1 MLEDTRTCLA
11 ERQDTLGGK
20 EIKMKITESK
30 LRQII
35 TEEYKKVIAINEMK
49 QSSDYRRLVEIVG
62 QEKADLVIEGFF
74 DFDWIPGSA
83 ANKMRKALN
92 ALEAAESEE
101 QIQAVIDRLPN
112 DGLEVRTAVANAA
125 KSSSD
130 PAAVDAVEDLEA
142 VTDKDPATKPD
153 DDQEDAAASED
164 SEQGDPKEVASD
176 NAEASLVAR
185 TFADDFKAAGLP
197 TSAAKAVSRFIEDYL
212 IDYFKARGI
221 TDTEKIFTLGK
232 ELKPEI
238 NIANANKLKPG
249 EKFGKTTKDGKQIIY
264 TITGSPEDGFIPV
277 TTTQDG
283 EETPKVALSI
293 NTIPNLQR
301 LAEQIIKE
309 ELEKILK
316 ER

>member
-1 MLEDTRTCLA
+1 MLEDTRICLA

-49 QSSDYRRLVEIVG
+49 QSPDYQRLVEIVG
-62 QEKADLVIEGFF
+62 QEKADLVVEGFF

-101 QIQAVIDRLPN
+101 QIQAIFDKLPN

-130 PAAVDAVEDLEA
+130 PRAKDAVEDFKS
-142 VTDKDPATKPD
+142 VFDDDPSTNPD
-153 DDQEDAAASED
+153 DDQEDAAASE
-164 SEQGDPKEVASD
+164 EPVGDPGEVASD
-176 NAEASLVAR
+176 GKEASVIGR
-185 TFADDFKAAGLP
+185 TYADDFKAAGLP

-249 EKFGKTTKDGKQIIY
+249 EKFGKTTKDGKKIIY

>member
-1 MLEDTRTCLA
+1 
-11 ERQDTLGGK
+11 
-20 EIKMKITESK
+20 MKITESK

-49 QSSDYRRLVEIVG
+49 QSSDYQRLVEFVG
-62 QEKADLVIEGFF
+62 QEKADLVVEGFF

-112 DGLEVRTAVANAA
+112 DGLELKTAVEKEAKRLSNDLDPEALKAA
-125 KSSSD
+125 KD
-130 PAAVDAVEDLEA
+130 AAEDVA
-142 VTDKDPATKPD
+142 AATDKNPNTQPD
-153 DDQEDAAASED
+153 DDQPDPAESED

-197 TSAAKAVSRFIEDYL
+197 TSAAKAISHFVEEYL

-249 EKFGKTTKDGKQIIY
+249 EKFGKTTKDGKQITY

-293 NTIPNLQR
+293 NTIPNLKR

>member
-1 MLEDTRTCLA
+1 LA
-11 ERQDTLGGK
+11 EKQDTLGGK

-35 TEEYKKVIAINEMK
+35 TEEYKKVIAINEVK
-49 QSSDYRRLVEIVG
+49 QSSDYQRLVEIVG
-62 QEKADLVIEGFF
+62 QEKADLVVEAFF

-83 ANKMRKALN
+83 ANKMRKVLN

-101 QIQAVIDRLPN
+101 EIQAIFDRLP
-112 DGLEVRTAVANAA
+112 DDEEEEVITTVANAA
-125 KSSSD
+125 RSSND
-130 PAAVDAVEDLEA
+130 DAATDAAKDLEA
-142 VTDKDPATKPD
+142 VADNDPSTRPD
-153 DDQEDAAASED
+153 DDQKDAAAPED
-164 SEQGDPKEVASD
+164 SEQGDPGEITSD
-176 NAEASLVAR
+176 EREALFFAR
-185 TFADDFKAAGLP
+185 TYADDLKAAGLP
-197 TSAAKAVSRFIEDYL
+197 TSAAKAISRFIEDYL

-249 EKFGKTTKDGKQIIY
+249 EKFGKTTKDGKKIIY
-264 TITGSPEDGFIPV
+264 TITGNPKDGSIPV
-277 TTTQDG
+277 KTTQDG
-283 EETPKVALSI
+283 QETPKVALSI